1 MSTVRLVRLAALL
14 TLALIC
20 GTAQAQ
26 SMSFRVSGSTRLQ
39 PAPGSDEPKASGTA
53 TFHGGVD
60 LWLFGAGSGV
70 YDAFFSG
77 TLSVSCRGLTPL
89 ATYRINESAYFTAD
103 SNGRATLNVS
113 PFFADGLGWFG
124 LRRGSAY
131 FDITVARQASES
143 AAIYVDVLGGAINV
157 SLP

>member
-14 TLALIC
+14 SLALIC
-20 GTAQAQ
+20 GAAQAQ
-26 SMSFRVSGSTRLQ
+26 SFQVSSNTRLQ

-53 TFHGGVD
+53 KFQGSVE
-60 LWLFGAGSGV
+60 LWLSWAGSGV

-103 SNGRATLNVS
+103 SNGRATLEVS
-113 PFFADGLGWFG
+113 PFFAAGLGWFG

-131 FDITVARQASES
+131 FDVTVARQATES
-143 AAIYVDVLGGAINV
+143 AGIYVDVLEGVINV